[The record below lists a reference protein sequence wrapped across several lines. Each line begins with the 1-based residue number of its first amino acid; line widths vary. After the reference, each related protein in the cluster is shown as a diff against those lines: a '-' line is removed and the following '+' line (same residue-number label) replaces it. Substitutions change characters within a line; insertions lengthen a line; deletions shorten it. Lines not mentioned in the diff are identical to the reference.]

1 MSTPRGSGRIS
12 GLTTRGRCL
21 LAAGLATAV
30 CAVVLDER
38 DLLRIGAFVAL
49 LPLLARLLAARAQRI
64 LRVDRDVAPAR
75 VPVDGSVT
83 VGLRL
88 HGGPLLGTLR
98 LSDAV
103 PDAAGPQRRSPP
115 RFTVRRLAG
124 STATLSY
131 PLRPQVRGVHRVG
144 PLLGGAT
151 DALGL
156 AEFER
161 ELVAADRLLVLP
173 RVVPLRGLPPA
184 LGVGEGTP
192 GAALAHQGQGASDVL
207 IRPYRS
213 GDELRRVH
221 WRSTARHDELMVRL
235 EERPWRGGITVLL
248 DRRDAAHRGRGAR
261 SSVEFAISFAAS
273 VCAHL
278 LARGEPV
285 SLVTEDGVE
294 LTGAHAGTEP
304 LLDALAA
311 LRPSARA
318 DLTGPPLRT
327 GTDLL
332 AVLGAVGPGQVDA
345 LLARRSVGGHAVLLD
360 TASWDPVGG
369 PSGAATTAATLRRAG
384 WHVTVAAAGA
394 TPDQV
399 WDDLTSGAAPD
410 GRGAVGA
417 GSIGAGAGRSAVT
430 GPGDVGE
437 GP

>member
-49 LPLLARLLAARAQRI
+49 LPLLARLLAVRAQRI

-88 HGGPLLGTLR
+88 HGGPLVGTLR

-124 STATLSY
+124 STAVLSY

-156 AEFER
+156 AEFEH

-173 RVVPLRGLPPA
+173 RVVPLRGLP
-184 LGVGEGTP
+184 
-192 GAALAHQGQGASDVL
+192 
-207 IRPYRS
+207 RPS
-213 GDELRRVH
+213 GWVRARRVP
-221 WRSTARHDELMVRL
+221 RSRTR
-235 EERPWRGGITVLL
+235 
-248 DRRDAAHRGRGAR
+248 
-261 SSVEFAISFAAS
+261 
-273 VCAHL
+273 
-278 LARGEPV
+278 
-285 SLVTEDGVE
+285 
-294 LTGAHAGTEP
+294 
-304 LLDALAA
+304 
-311 LRPSARA
+311 ARA
-318 DLTGPPLRT
+318 HP
-327 GTDLL
+327 
-332 AVLGAVGPGQVDA
+332 
-345 LLARRSVGGHAVLLD
+345 
-360 TASWDPVGG
+360 
-369 PSGAATTAATLRRAG
+369 
-384 WHVTVAAAGA
+384 
-394 TPDQV
+394 
-399 WDDLTSGAAPD
+399 TS
-410 GRGAVGA
+410 
-417 GSIGAGAGRSAVT
+417 
-430 GPGDVGE
+430 
-437 GP
+437 